1 MRKMDAMK
9 IEVTSRSDRIREDV
23 RRYAAEKVEK
33 LNHFFDRITS
43 VRVVLSAEE
52 NERHGVEL
60 VVAAG
65 GGATFVAEERGP
77 EPFAA
82 VDLAVHKMERQL
94 ARHKEKLQER
104 HRRPRPD

>member
-52 NERHGVEL
+52 
-60 VVAAG
+60 
-65 GGATFVAEERGP
+65 RGP